1 MSAQLQ
7 FPGMSP
13 SRDES
18 DFAKAAFLV
27 QLVALASG
35 LSASDIATRRRE
47 TAVTRARHTAMY
59 LAHTVLQWPLARVAD
74 AFGRDRSTVGH
85 ACGQIEDGR
94 EDARFDAGLCAVEA
108 MLLAAPE
115 GLLS

>member
-1 MSAQLQ
+1 MSANLQ
-7 FPGMSP
+7 FPGSPP
-13 SRDES
+13 SRDGS

-35 LSASDIATRRRE
+35 LSAPDIATRRRE
-47 TAVTRARHTAMY
+47 ADVTRARHTAMY
-59 LAHTVLQWPLARVAD
+59 LAHTVLQWRLARVGD
-74 AFGRDRSTVGH
+74 AFGRDRTTVGQ
-85 ACGQIEDGR
+85 ACAHIEDGR

-115 GLLS
+115 GLLA